1 MHKMESVAGLP
12 NVVGAIDGSHK
23 SIKAPRLNHEDYFNR
38 KQNNSMNLQGVV
50 DADGKFINVS
60 TGWPDSIHDTRVL
73 QLSTLYKRAE
83 NHLILNQSME

>member
-1 MHKMESVAGLP
+1 METYQRA
-12 NVVGAIDGSHK
+12 VVNGSTF
-23 SIKAPRLNHEDYFNR
+23 SCTSMARSTPRLNHEDYFNR

-73 QLSTLYKRAE
+73 QLSTLYRRAE